1 MKIAKFLLSVKD
13 ECNQH
18 LQTELKHISIK
29 KGLKICRQ
37 LEKITDKDYV
47 LEVWTSGSYCI
58 YEKDTWK
65 VGEHPLGHRDRLICS
80 VDNK

>member
-1 MKIAKFLLSVKD
+1 MKVAKFLLSVKD

-18 LQTELKHISIK
+18 LQTELKGISIK
-29 KGLKICRQ
+29 KGIKICKQ
-37 LEKITDKDYV
+37 LEKITGNSYV
-47 LEVWTSGSYCI
+47 LEVWTCDSYSI

-65 VGEHPLGHRDRLICS
+65 AGEHPLGHRDRLICS